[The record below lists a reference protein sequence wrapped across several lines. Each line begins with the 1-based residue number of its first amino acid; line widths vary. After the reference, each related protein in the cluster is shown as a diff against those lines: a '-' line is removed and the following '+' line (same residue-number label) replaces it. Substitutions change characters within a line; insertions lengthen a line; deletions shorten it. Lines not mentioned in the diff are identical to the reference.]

1 MALTLARTKKAA
13 VREIG
18 SCHPIAY
25 VRGQSDLDGQSLYLN
40 PDAHEGDSRVM
51 LPVSDHFSIEPTHRE
66 DDRDLVYVTGASG
79 SGKSHT
85 LRAFAVRYRQ
95 LWPRRTI
102 ALISHLKED
111 ETLDSVADRIGMRRI
126 SCESLLQRPLT
137 IDECRDSLVMIDDI
151 DGLDKLL
158 AEAVHK
164 AVMTIATEGRHENA
178 SMLYSTHSTTMG
190 AKSRVLLNEMHSYVC
205 FPHGASAMATEY
217 LLHCYA
223 GVDKDVIKQAR
234 KLRSRW
240 FMISKRYPPY
250 MLYDGGCQLL
260 NSE

>member
-1 MALTLARTKKAA
+1 MALALAQTKKLAT
-13 VREIG
+13 REIG
-18 SCHPIAY
+18 PCHPIAI
-25 VRGQSDLDGQSLYLN
+25 VRGASDLDGQSLYLN
-40 PDAHEGDSRVM
+40 ADAHEGETHVS
-51 LPVSDHFSIEPTHRE
+51 LPVSDHFSIEPTPKP
-66 DDRDLVYVTGASG
+66 DDRDLIYVTGASG

-85 LRAFAVRYRQ
+85 LRAFAMRYRQ

-102 ALISHLKED
+102 CLLSHLKQD
-111 ETLDSVADRIGMRRI
+111 DTLDSVADRIGMHRLN
-126 SCESLLQRPLT
+126 CESLLQRPLE
-137 IDECRDSLVMIDDI
+137 ISECRDSLILIDDV
-151 DGLDKLL
+151 DGLDKPL

-164 AVMTIATEGRHENA
+164 AVMTIATEGRHENV

-217 LLHCYA
+217 LLHRYA

-240 FMISKRYPPY
+240 FMISKRYPPF
-250 MLYDGGCQLL
+250 MLYDGGCRLL
-260 NSE
+260 NTD